1 MITFYYL
8 KHGVEPKCHFNSFIP
23 IANISFLTTKHL
35 KHLKSLVLFFSK
47 ERKSKFKK
55 RKRKGKYQNILNL
68 VFGLI

>member
-47 ERKSKFKK
+47 ERKSQFKK
-55 RKRKGKYQNILNL
+55 GKEKESIKTY
-68 VFGLI
+68 LI